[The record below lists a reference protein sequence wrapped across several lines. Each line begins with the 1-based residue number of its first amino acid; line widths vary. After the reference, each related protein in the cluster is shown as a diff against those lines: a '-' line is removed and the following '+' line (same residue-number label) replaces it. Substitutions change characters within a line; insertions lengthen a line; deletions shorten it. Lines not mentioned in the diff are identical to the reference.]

1 MENICDY
8 KNCKKIG
15 QYKAPIDKDNSKK
28 FRWLCLDHIKE
39 FNRSWDYFKGMS
51 DQEVC
56 VFLKSDMTWH
66 KPTQSFSSPGNFF
79 NILWKNTLNGGEG
92 ILSNGYGKKIKT
104 KINFSDKD
112 REAFKIIE
120 LEVGTKWDKIQNQFK
135 KLVKKYHPDM
145 NAGNKKFE
153 EKLKIVTLA
162 YTQLKLAY
170 KDKVDD
176 AEFRY

>member
-1 MENICDY
+1 MENICDH

-15 QYKAPIDKDNSKK
+15 KYKAPIEKDNSKK
-28 FRWLCLDHIKE
+28 FKWLCLDHIKK
-39 FNRSWDYFKGMS
+39 FNHSWDYFKGMS

-56 VFLKSDMTWH
+56 KFLKSDMTWH

-79 NILWKNTLNGGEG
+79 NILWKNTLNEG
-92 ILSNGYGKKIKT
+92 RDILGNEYEKKFST

-120 LEVGTKWDKIQNQFK
+120 LEAGEKWDKIKNQFK

-153 EKLKIVTLA
+153 ERLKIITLA
-162 YTQLKLAY
+162 YTQLKLTY
-170 KDKVDD
+170 KRQLDD
-176 AEFRY
+176 TKLRY

>member
-15 QYKAPIDKDNSKK
+15 KHKAPIEKDNSKK

-39 FNRSWDYFKGMS
+39 FNQKWDYFKGMS
-51 DQEVC
+51 NHEIYN
-56 VFLKSDMTWH
+56 FLKSDMTWH
-66 KPTQSFSSPGNFF
+66 KPTQSFNSPDNFF
-79 NILWKNTLNGGEG
+79 NILWKNTLNEGEN
-92 ILSNGYGKKIKT
+92 ILNGEYGKKIKT
-104 KINFSDKD
+104 KINFSNKD
-112 REAFKIIE
+112 REAYKIIG
-120 LEVGTKWDKIQNQFK
+120 LEVGAKWDIIQNQFK

-145 NAGNKKFE
+145 NAGDKKFE

-170 KDKVDD
+170 KGK
-176 AEFRY
+176 

>member
-15 QYKAPIDKDNSKK
+15 QYKAPIEKDNSKK
-28 FRWLCLDHIKE
+28 FKWLCLDHIKE

-66 KPTQSFSSPGNFF
+66 KPTQSFSASGNFF
-79 NILWKNTLNGGEG
+79 NILWKNTLNGGES
-92 ILSNGYGKKIKT
+92 ILSNGYGEKIKT

-120 LEVGTKWDKIQNQFK
+120 LEVGAKWNVIQNQFK

-170 KDKVDD
+170 KGKK
-176 AEFRY
+176 

>member
-1 MENICDY
+1 
-8 KNCKKIG
+8 
-15 QYKAPIDKDNSKK
+15 
-28 FRWLCLDHIKE
+28 
-39 FNRSWDYFKGMS
+39 MS
-51 DQEVC
+51 DQEVYI
-56 VFLKSDMTWH
+56 FLKSDMTWH
-66 KPTQSFSSPGNFF
+66 KPTQSFSSPDNFF
-79 NILWKNTLNGGEG
+79 KILWKNTLNGGEG
-92 ILSNGYGKKIKT
+92 ILSNGYGEKIKT

-120 LEVGTKWDKIQNQFK
+120 LEVGTQWDKIQIKFK

-170 KDKVDD
+170 KEKK
-176 AEFRY
+176 

>member
-15 QYKAPIDKDNSKK
+15 KHKAPIEKDNSKK

-39 FNRSWDYFKGMS
+39 FNQKWDYFKGMS
-51 DQEVC
+51 DHEIYN
-56 VFLKSDMTWH
+56 FLKSDMTWH
-66 KPTQSFSSPGNFF
+66 KPTQSFNSPDNFF
-79 NILWKNTLNGGEG
+79 NILWKNTLNEG
-92 ILSNGYGKKIKT
+92 KNILNSEYGKKIKT
-104 KINFSDKD
+104 KINFSNKD
-112 REAFKIIE
+112 IGAFKIIG
-120 LEVGTKWDKIQNQFK
+120 LEVGTKWNIIQNQFK

-145 NAGNKKFE
+145 NAGDKKFE

-170 KDKVDD
+170 KGK
-176 AEFRY
+176 

>member
-15 QYKAPIDKDNSKK
+15 KHKAPIEKDNSKK

-39 FNRSWDYFKGMS
+39 FNQRWDYFKGMS
-51 DQEVC
+51 DHEIYS
-56 VFLKSDMTWH
+56 FLKSDMTWH
-66 KPTQSFSSPGNFF
+66 KLTQSFNSPDNFF
-79 NILWKNTLNGGEG
+79 NILWKNTLNGGEN
-92 ILSNGYGKKIKT
+92 ILNGKHGKKIKT
-104 KINFSDKD
+104 KINFLNKD
-112 REAFKIIE
+112 REAFKIIG
-120 LEVGTKWDKIQNQFK
+120 LEVGTKWDTIQNQFK

-145 NAGNKKFE
+145 NAGDKKFE

-170 KDKVDD
+170 KRK
-176 AEFRY
+176 

>member
-15 QYKAPIDKDNSKK
+15 KHKAPIEKDNSKK

-39 FNRSWDYFKGMS
+39 FNQRWDYFKGMS
-51 DQEVC
+51 DHEIYN
-56 VFLKSDMTWH
+56 FLKSDMTWH
-66 KPTQSFSSPGNFF
+66 KPTQSFNSPDNFF
-79 NILWKNTLNGGEG
+79 NILWKNTLNEGEN
-92 ILSNGYGKKIKT
+92 ILNTEYGKKIKT
-104 KINFSDKD
+104 KIYFSNKD
-112 REAFKIIE
+112 REAFKIIG
-120 LEVGTKWDKIQNQFK
+120 LEVGAKWDIIQNQFK

-145 NAGNKKFE
+145 NAGDKKFE

-170 KDKVDD
+170 KGK
-176 AEFRY
+176 

>member
-1 MENICDY
+1 MENICDH

-15 QYKAPIDKDNSKK
+15 KYKAPIEKDNSKK
-28 FRWLCLDHIKE
+28 FKWLCLDHIKE
-39 FNRSWDYFKGMS
+39 FNHSWDYFKGMS

-56 VFLKSDMTWH
+56 EFLKSDKTWH
-66 KPTQSFSSPGNFF
+66 KPTQSFSSPDNFF
-79 NILWKNTLNGGEG
+79 NILWKNTINEKRD
-92 ILSNGYGKKIKT
+92 ILGNGYGKKFST
-104 KINFSDKD
+104 KINFSNKD
-112 REAFKIIE
+112 REAFKVIE
-120 LEVGTKWDKIQNQFK
+120 LEAGAKWYEIQDQFK

-170 KDKVDD
+170 KGKK
-176 AEFRY
+176 

>member
-1 MENICDY
+1 MENICDH

-15 QYKAPIDKDNSKK
+15 QYKAPIEKDNSKK

-51 DQEVC
+51 DQEVS

-66 KPTQSFSSPGNFF
+66 KPTQSFNSPDNFF
-79 NILWKNTLNGGEG
+79 NILWKNTLNGGES
-92 ILSNGYGKKIKT
+92 ILSNGHGEKIKT
-104 KINFSDKD
+104 KINFSNKD

-120 LEVGTKWDKIQNQFK
+120 LEVGTKWDKIQIKFK
-135 KLVKKYHPDM
+135 ELVKKYHPDM
-145 NAGNKKFE
+145 NSGNKKFE

-170 KDKVDD
+170 KGKK
-176 AEFRY
+176 

>member
-8 KNCKKIG
+8 KNCKEIG
-15 QYKAPIDKDNSKK
+15 QYKAPIEKDNSKK

-39 FNRSWDYFKGMS
+39 FNRCWDYFKDMS

-66 KPTQSFSSPGNFF
+66 KQTQSFGASGNFF
-79 NILWKNTLNGGEG
+79 NILWKNTLNGGES
-92 ILSNGYGKKIKT
+92 ILSNGYGEKIIT
-104 KINFSDKD
+104 KINFSNKD

-120 LEVGTKWDKIQNQFK
+120 LEVGTKWDEIQIKFK

-153 EKLKIVTLA
+153 EKLKIITLA
-162 YTQLKLAY
+162 YTQLKLKY
-170 KDKVDD
+170 KGK
-176 AEFRY
+176 